1 MQTYSESGD
10 QILVPPES
18 EYPIPKTYPKSKKP
32 IPEYKAY
39 VRQGFDNDN
48 EDAFIALMP
57 APKEHVNE
65 AAIARLR
72 EKFRKAQRAE
82 ENIKEINN
90 YMKETA
96 AEAIRLAQIV
106 YKTTEENSIKEA
118 TINEL
123 SGKLKGLEEDAKN
136 TLSEI
141 QDLKGQLDELE
152 TYKAAAQTE
161 NAELNNQIVALQTD
175 IATKTNEF
183 NELNQTYQA
192 ALDQINQLKQ
202 NIEQNNADIEE
213 YKNRQYTANE
223 EITKAKAN
231 LAKLQEEFEQAKKQY
246 NELFINL
253 EQAKKDNET
262 LQRKITVAGFNNKD
276 LESRLDKVSG
286 AFRAEQAK
294 NDDLEAKYKTLDES
308 YSGLK
313 NDYRVVRGE
322 NEKNERENATLREQ
336 LTSADL
342 EKGVLKTSNKLLND
356 RVRALVDNVKG
367 LEANAKI
374 REALVN
380 DLSKQAKESEG
391 LRNQLIQ
398 VTGERD
404 NAVLFRN
411 LAVEEAV
418 QRANLSSQQQ
428 YEKDIN
434 KLSKDLLGSKGKNKK
449 LKEQLIT
456 AGAEKQVAL
465 EKQKRAYLSDINAL
479 NDKHFADIEALN
491 RQRAADQAKFEKTLF
506 EQEGLRAAAIQ
517 DKIALEKEIQNKV
530 KQIDQLKQKEE
541 ELKDTQLALK
551 RLKDKFGD
559 RDLLQKQ
566 IADYEEQKI
575 ELQNEIKLHKENLS
589 KLRKAD
595 KQIDS
600 SLPPGFDLFGP
611 APARQNR
618 SRRTNPNSLFPL
630 PSYSFPPP
638 PYYSPP
644 PPASYNPPPPASY
657 YSPPPPPPQSYY
669 SPPPPPNYN
678 PAPPTYL
685 PKWPEEP
692 NKLTLEIKVAGG
704 EGGTRAGLNSNL
716 SPVSGPKGDII
727 SKLPFGPYGIEI
739 FQPEGFRKMDTK
751 QDKKKGKKQPT
762 PFQIARSVGKSLF
775 RNLDPLRIRKTSVGT
790 DTTYHAIEKTP
801 EIFETFGR
809 STKRRKVTRI
819 Y

>member
-1 MQTYSESGD
+1 MEAK
-10 QILVPPES
+10 QIPF
-18 EYPIPKTYPKSKKP
+18 YG
-32 IPEYKAY
+32 AY
-39 VRQGFDNDN
+39 VRKALDYD
-48 EDAFIALMP
+48 DFIDLMP
-57 APKEHVNE
+57 TSKQRPDENYESV
-65 AAIARLR
+65 AALLH
-72 EKFRKAQRAE
+72 EKSLEMQRAE
-82 ENIKEINN
+82 ENIKTAND
-90 YMKETA
+90 YMKELA
-96 AEAIRLAQIV
+96 AESIRLAQII

-123 SGKLKGLEEDAKN
+123 SGKLKGLEKDAKN
-136 TLSEI
+136 AAFET
-141 QDLKGQLDELE
+141 QALKDQLNDLE
-152 TYKAAAQTE
+152 TYKAEAQTE
-161 NAELNNQIVALQTD
+161 NTELNNRIVALQAD

-183 NELNQTYQA
+183 NELNQTYQTT
-192 ALDQINQLKQ
+192 LDQINQLKQ
-202 NIEQNNADIEE
+202 NIEQNNADVEE
-213 YKNRQYTANE
+213 YKNRLYNANE
-223 EITKAKAN
+223 EITRAKTN
-231 LAKLQEEFEQAKKQY
+231 LAKLQEEFEQAKEQY
-246 NELFINL
+246 NALYINL
-253 EQAKKDNET
+253 NQLKEDNET
-262 LQRKITVAGFNNKD
+262 LQRNLTVVTYDKRG
-276 LESRLDKVSG
+276 LENQLDKVRG
-286 AFRAEQAK
+286 AFQAEQAK
-294 NDDLEAKYKTLDES
+294 NDDLEAKYKNLDKT
-308 YSGLK
+308 YSGLQ
-313 NDYRVVRGE
+313 NDYRVVKGE
-322 NEKNERENATLREQ
+322 NEKNKQENATLREQ
-336 LTSADL
+336 ITSADL
-342 EKGVLKTSNKLLND
+342 DRNVLKTSNKLLND

-374 REALVN
+374 REALVS

-418 QRANLSSQQQ
+418 KQANLSSQQQ
-428 YEKDIN
+428 YEKNIN
-434 KLSKDLLGSKGKNKK
+434 KLNKDLLGSKGKNKK

-465 EKQKRAYLSDINAL
+465 EKQKREHLSDINTL
-479 NDKHFADIEALN
+479 NDKHFAEIEALN
-491 RQRAADQAKFEKTLF
+491 RQRAADRAKFEETLF
-506 EQEGLRAAAIQ
+506 EQEGLRAAAIR

-595 KQIDS
+595 KQLDS

-618 SRRTNPNSLFPL
+618 SRRTNPNSLFPP
-630 PSYSFPPP
+630 PSYSFPSPS
-638 PYYSPP
+638 YYSPP
-644 PPASYNPPPPASY
+644 PPAGYNPPPPPSY
-657 YSPPPPPPQSYY
+657 YNPPPA
-669 SPPPPPNYN
+669 PNYN
-678 PAPPTYL
+678 PPPPTYL

-692 NKLTLEIKVAGG
+692 NKLTLEIKVAGDG
-704 EGGTRAGLNSNL
+704 GGTRVGLNSNL
-716 SPVSGPKGDII
+716 SPVPGPKGDII

-739 FQPEGFRKMDTK
+739 FQPEKFRKMDTK

-762 PFQIARSVGKSLF
+762 PYQIARSVGKSLF

>member
-1 MQTYSESGD
+1 MKAK
-10 QILVPPES
+10 QIPF
-18 EYPIPKTYPKSKKP
+18 YG
-32 IPEYKAY
+32 AY
-39 VRQGFDNDN
+39 VRKALDYD
-48 EDAFIALMP
+48 DFIDLMP
-57 APKEHVNE
+57 ASKQHPDEDYESV
-65 AAIARLR
+65 AALLH
-72 EKFRKAQRAE
+72 EKSLEMQRAE
-82 ENIKEINN
+82 ENIKTAND
-90 YMKETA
+90 YMKELA
-96 AEAIRLAQIV
+96 AESVRLAQII

-136 TLSEI
+136 ALFEI
-141 QDLKGQLDELE
+141 QGLKGQLSELE
-152 TYKAAAQTE
+152 TYKATAQTE
-161 NAELNNQIVALQTD
+161 NAELNNQIVVLQTD

-183 NELNQTYQA
+183 NELNQTYQV

-202 NIEQNNADIEE
+202 NIEQNSADIEE
-213 YKNRQYTANE
+213 YKNRLVGANE
-223 EITKAKAN
+223 EITKAKTN
-231 LAKLQEEFEQAKKQY
+231 LATLQEKFEQAKEQY
-246 NELFINL
+246 NALFNKL
-253 EQAKKDNET
+253 NQAKKDNET
-262 LQRKITVAGFNNKD
+262 LQRNLTVVTYDKIGAQ
-276 LESRLDKVSG
+276 SQLDKVRE
-286 AFRAEQAK
+286 AFQAEQAK
-294 NDDLEAKYKTLDES
+294 NDDLEAKYKNLDES
-308 YSGLK
+308 YSGLQ
-313 NDYRVVRGE
+313 NDYRVVKGE
-322 NEKNERENATLREQ
+322 NEKNKQENATLREQ
-336 LTSADL
+336 ITSADL
-342 EKGVLKTSNKLLND
+342 DRNVLKTSNKLLND
-356 RVRALVDNVKG
+356 RISALVDNVKG

-374 REALVN
+374 REALVG

-404 NAVLFRN
+404 NAILFRN

-418 QRANLSSQQQ
+418 KQANLSSQQQ
-428 YEKDIN
+428 HEKILN
-434 KLSKDLLGSKGKNKK
+434 KLNKDLLGSKGKNKK

-456 AGAEKQVAL
+456 ADAEKQVAL
-465 EKQKRAYLSDINAL
+465 EKQKREHLSDINTL
-479 NDKHFADIEALN
+479 NDKHFAEIEALN
-491 RQRAADQAKFEKTLF
+491 RKRAADQAKFEETLF
-506 EQEGLRAAAIQ
+506 KQEGLRATAVQ
-517 DKIALEKEIQNKV
+517 DKIALEKEIQNKI

-595 KQIDS
+595 KQLDS

-618 SRRTNPNSLFPL
+618 SRRTNPSSFFPL

-638 PYYSPP
+638 SYYSPP
-644 PPASYNPPPPASY
+644 PPASYNPPPPAGY
-657 YSPPPPPPQSYY
+657 NPPPPPSYY

-716 SPVSGPKGDII
+716 SPVPGPKGDII
-727 SKLPFGPYGIEI
+727 SKLPLGPYGIEI
-739 FQPEGFRKMDTK
+739 FQPERFRKMDTK
-751 QDKKKGKKQPT
+751 QDKKKGKKQLT

>member
-1 MQTYSESGD
+1 MQVNPISKR
-10 QILVPPES
+10 QI
-18 EYPIPKTYPKSKKP
+18 PIYGAQVR
-32 IPEYKAY
+32 KAPDY
-39 VRQGFDNDN
+39 YN
-48 EDAFIALMP
+48 EGAFIALMP
-57 APKEHVNE
+57 TPKQNVSEVYE
-65 AAIARLR
+65 DFAARLR
-72 EKFRKAQRAE
+72 EKTRKMQRAE
-82 ENIKEINN
+82 ENIKETNN
-90 YMKETA
+90 YMKEIA
-96 AEAIRLAQIV
+96 AESVRLSQAL

-136 TLSEI
+136 ALSEI
-141 QDLKGQLDELE
+141 QGLKDQLNELE
-152 TYKAAAQTE
+152 TYKAATQTE
-161 NAELNNQIVALQTD
+161 TAELNGQIEALRTD

-183 NELNQTYQA
+183 NELNQTYKT

-213 YKNRQYTANE
+213 YKNRLYAANE
-223 EITKAKAN
+223 ETTKAKTN
-231 LAKLQEEFEQAKKQY
+231 LAKLQEEFEQAKEQY
-246 NELFINL
+246 NALLINL
-253 EQAKKDNET
+253 NQLKEKNEA
-262 LQRKITVAGFNNKD
+262 LNRKVTVTGYEKMD
-276 LESRLDKVSG
+276 LESQLDKISG
-286 AFRAEQAK
+286 AFRTEQAK
-294 NDDLEAKYKTLDES
+294 NDDLEAKYKNLDES
-308 YSGLK
+308 YNGLK
-313 NDYRVVRGE
+313 NDYRVVKGE
-322 NEKNERENATLREQ
+322 NEKNKQENATLREQ
-336 LTSADL
+336 ITSADL
-342 EKGVLKTSNKLLND
+342 DRNVLKKRNQLLDD
-356 RVRALVDNVKG
+356 RIKALVDNVKG

-374 REALVN
+374 QKELVDN
-380 DLSKQAKESEG
+380 LSKQAKESEG

-404 NAVLFRN
+404 NAVLFRD

-418 QRANLSSQQQ
+418 KLANRATQQKH
-428 YEKDIN
+428 EKEIN
-434 KLSKDLLGSKGKNKK
+434 KLTDDLLRRKTKNKK
-449 LKEQLIT
+449 LKEKLIT
-456 AGAEKQVAL
+456 ADAEKQAAL
-465 EKQKRAYLSDINAL
+465 EEQNREHISEINDL
-479 NDKHFADIEALN
+479 NDKNFAKIEALN

-506 EQEGLRAAAIQ
+506 EQEGLRAAAVQ

-530 KQIDQLKQKEE
+530 KQINQLKQKEE
-541 ELKDTQLALK
+541 ELKDTQRALK
-551 RLKDKFGD
+551 QLKDKFGD

-575 ELQNEIKLHKENLS
+575 ELQNEIKIHKDNLS
-589 KLRKAD
+589 NLRKAD
-595 KQIDS
+595 KKLDS
-600 SLPPGFDLFGP
+600 SLPPGFNLFGP
-611 APARQNR
+611 APARQSK

-638 PYYSPP
+638 
-644 PPASYNPPPPASY
+644 SY
-657 YSPPPPPPQSYY
+657 YSPP
-669 SPPPPPNYN
+669 
-678 PAPPTYL
+678 PPTYL

-739 FQPEGFRKMDTK
+739 FQPEKFRKMDTK

-762 PFQIARSVGKSLF
+762 PYQIARSVGKSLF

>member
-1 MQTYSESGD
+1 MQVNPISKN
-10 QILVPPES
+10 
-18 EYPIPKTYPKSKKP
+18 PIPIYG
-32 IPEYKAY
+32 AL
-39 VRQGFDNDN
+39 VRKGTDY
-48 EDAFIALMP
+48 EDFVALMP
-57 APKEHVNE
+57 ASKQYPDEDYESV
-65 AAIARLR
+65 AALLH
-72 EKFRKAQRAE
+72 EKSQEIQRTE
-82 ENIKEINN
+82 ENIKAAND
-90 YMKETA
+90 YMKEMTTIS
-96 AEAIRLAQIV
+96 IRLSQEL
-106 YKTTEENSIKEA
+106 YKTTEENNIKEA

-123 SGKLKGLEEDAKN
+123 SGKLKNLEENARN

-141 QDLKGQLDELE
+141 QGLEDQLKELE
-152 TYKAAAQTE
+152 TYKATTQTE
-161 NAELNNQIVALQTD
+161 TAELNNQIVALQD
-175 IATKTNEF
+175 NIATKTNEF

-213 YKNRQYTANE
+213 YKNRLVGANE
-223 EITKAKAN
+223 EITKAQTTLVKLHEELNTINRARDELQAN
-231 LAKLQEEFEQAKKQY
+231 LNQAKQ
-246 NELFINL
+246 
-253 EQAKKDNET
+253 DNEA
-262 LQRKITVAGFNNKD
+262 LQRKVTVVTYDNKD
-276 LESRLDKVSG
+276 LQSRLDKVSG

-313 NDYRVVRGE
+313 KDYRVVRGE
-322 NEKNERENATLREQ
+322 NEKNKQENATLREQ
-336 LTSADL
+336 ITSADL
-342 EKGVLKTSNKLLND
+342 DRNVLKTSNKLLND
-356 RVRALVDNVKG
+356 RVKALVDNVKG

-374 REALVN
+374 REALVS

-404 NAVLFRN
+404 NAVLFRD
-411 LAVEEAV
+411 LAIKEAV
-418 QRANLSSQQQ
+418 KRANLSSQQQ
-428 YEKDIN
+428 HEKDIG
-434 KLSKDLLGSKGKNKK
+434 KLNKDLLGSKGKNKK

-456 AGAEKQVAL
+456 ANAEKQVAL
-465 EKQKRAYLSDINAL
+465 EKQKREYLSDINTL
-479 NDKHFADIEALN
+479 NDKHFAEIEALN
-491 RQRAADQAKFEKTLF
+491 RQRAADRAKFENTLF
-506 EQEGLRAAAIQ
+506 EQEGLRAAAVQ

-595 KQIDS
+595 KQLDS

-630 PSYSFPPP
+630 PGYSFPPPAGYNPPPPP

-644 PPASYNPPPPASY
+644 PPASYNPPPP
-657 YSPPPPPPQSYY
+657 PSYY

-716 SPVSGPKGDII
+716 SPVPGPKGDII

-739 FQPEGFRKMDTK
+739 FQPERFRKMDTK

>member
-1 MQTYSESGD
+1 MEAK
-10 QILVPPES
+10 QIPF
-18 EYPIPKTYPKSKKP
+18 YG
-32 IPEYKAY
+32 AY
-39 VRQGFDNDN
+39 VRKALDYD
-48 EDAFIALMP
+48 DFINLMP
-57 APKEHVNE
+57 ASKQRPDEDYESV
-65 AAIARLR
+65 AALLH
-72 EKFRKAQRAE
+72 EKSLEMQRAE
-82 ENIKEINN
+82 ENIKTAND
-90 YMKETA
+90 YMKELTA
-96 AEAIRLAQIV
+96 ESIRLAQIV

-123 SGKLKGLEEDAKN
+123 SSKLKGLEENAKN
-136 TLSEI
+136 ALSEI
-141 QDLKGQLDELE
+141 QDLKGQLSELE
-152 TYKAAAQTE
+152 TYKAMAQTE
-161 NAELNNQIVALQTD
+161 NTELNNQIVTLQTD

-202 NIEQNNADIEE
+202 NIEQNNVNIEE
-213 YKNRQYTANE
+213 YKNRLIGADE
-223 EITKAKAN
+223 EITKTKTN
-231 LAKLQEEFEQAKKQY
+231 LVKLQEEFEQAKKQY
-246 NELFINL
+246 NALLINL
-253 EQAKKDNET
+253 NQIKKDNET
-262 LQRKITVAGFNNKD
+262 LQRKVAVVTYEKTD
-276 LESRLDKVSG
+276 LQSQLDKVGG

-294 NDDLEAKYKTLDES
+294 NDDLEAKYKNLDES

-322 NEKNERENATLREQ
+322 NEKNKQENATLREQ
-336 LTSADL
+336 ITSANLDRN
-342 EKGVLKTSNKLLND
+342 VLKTSNKLLHD
-356 RVRALVDNVKG
+356 RVSALVGNVKG

-374 REALVN
+374 REALVS

-404 NAVLFRN
+404 NAILFRK

-418 QRANLSSQQQ
+418 KQANLSSQQQ
-428 YEKDIN
+428 HEKILN
-434 KLSKDLLGSKGKNKK
+434 KLNKDLLGSKGKNKK

-456 AGAEKQVAL
+456 ADAEKQVAL
-465 EKQKRAYLSDINAL
+465 EKQKREHLSDINAL
-479 NDKHFADIEALN
+479 NDKHFAEIEALS
-491 RQRAADQAKFEKTLF
+491 RQRAADRAKFEKTLF
-506 EQEGLRAAAIQ
+506 EQEGLRATAIQ

-541 ELKDTQLALK
+541 ELKDTQRALK
-551 RLKDKFGD
+551 QLKDKFGD

-595 KQIDS
+595 KQLDS

-618 SRRTNPNSLFPL
+618 SRRTNPSSFFPL
-630 PSYSFPPP
+630 PSYGFPPP
-638 PYYSPP
+638 SYYSPP
-644 PPASYNPPPPASY
+644 PPASYNPPPPAGY
-657 YSPPPPPPQSYY
+657 NPPPPPSYY

-739 FQPEGFRKMDTK
+739 FQPEGFRKMNTK

>member
-1 MQTYSESGD
+1 MD
-10 QILVPPES
+10 PET
-18 EYPIPKTYPKSKKP
+18 ENPIPDRAP
-32 IPEYKAY
+32 Y
-39 VRQGFDNDN
+39 VRKAIYD
-48 EDAFIALMP
+48 ELIKLMP
-57 APKEHVNE
+57 APKQHINE
-65 AAIARLR
+65 DYEAVAALLR
-72 EKFRKAQRAE
+72 EKSQQIQRTEKDIKTVNDYMEGWVAE
-82 ENIKEINN
+82 SIK
-90 YMKETA
+90 
-96 AEAIRLAQIV
+96 LAQIV
-106 YKTTEENSIKEA
+106 YKTAEENSRKEA

-123 SGKLKGLEEDAKN
+123 SDNLKNLEESATN

-141 QDLKGQLDELE
+141 QGLKDKLGELE

-161 NAELNNQIVALQTD
+161 NNELNNQIAELRAN
-175 IATKTNEF
+175 IETKTNEF

-202 NIEQNNADIEE
+202 NIAQNNADIEE
-213 YKNRQYTANE
+213 YNNRLVGANE
-223 EITKAKAN
+223 EITRAKTSLAN
-231 LAKLQEEFEQAKKQY
+231 LQGELEQTKKQY
-246 NELFINL
+246 NEILVNFK
-253 EQAKKDNET
+253 QAKQENEV
-262 LQRKITVAGFNNKD
+262 LQKNFAVVAYDKKG
-276 LESRLDKVSG
+276 LQSQLTKVSG

-294 NDDLEAKYKTLDES
+294 NADLEAKYKELDES
-308 YSGLK
+308 YSGLQK
-313 NDYRVVRGE
+313 DYGVVRGK
-322 NEKNERENATLREQ
+322 NEKNEQENATLREQ
-336 LTSADL
+336 ITSANLD
-342 EKGVLKTSNKLLND
+342 KNVLKTSNKLLND

-367 LEANAKI
+367 LEANAKL

-391 LRNQLIQ
+391 LRNQLVQ

-404 NAVLFRN
+404 NAILFRDQ
-411 LAVEEAV
+411 AVANAIQEAN
-418 QRANLSSQQQ
+418 RISQQKH
-428 YEKDIN
+428 EKDIN
-434 KLSKDLLGSKGKNKK
+434 KLTGDLQSRKGKNRK
-449 LKEQLIT
+449 LKEKLKT
-456 AGAEKQVAL
+456 ADVEKQVAL
-465 EKQKRAYLSDINAL
+465 EKQKREHLSEINAL
-479 NDKHFADIEALN
+479 NDKNSAKVEALN
-491 RQRAADQAKFEKTLF
+491 RQLAADRAKFEKTLF
-506 EQEGLRAAAIQ
+506 EQEGLRAETVQ
-517 DKIALEKEIQNKV
+517 EKIALEKEIQNKV

-541 ELKDTQLALK
+541 ELKDTQRALK
-551 RLKDKFGD
+551 QLKDKFGD

-595 KQIDS
+595 KQLDS

-611 APARQNR
+611 APARQSR

-630 PSYSFPPP
+630 PSYGFPQPS
-638 PYYSPP
+638 YYSPP
-644 PPASYNPPPPASY
+644 PPASYNPPPPPSY
-657 YSPPPPPPQSYY
+657 YSPPPPTSYY
-669 SPPPPPNYN
+669 NPPPAPNYN
-678 PAPPTYL
+678 PPPPTYL

-716 SPVSGPKGDII
+716 SPVPGPKGDII

-739 FQPEGFRKMDTK
+739 FQPEKFRKMDTK

-762 PFQIARSVGKSLF
+762 PYQIARSVGKSLF

-809 STKRRKVTRI
+809 STKRHKVTRI

>member
-1 MQTYSESGD
+1 MKAK
-10 QILVPPES
+10 QIPF
-18 EYPIPKTYPKSKKP
+18 YG
-32 IPEYKAY
+32 AY
-39 VRQGFDNDN
+39 VRKALDYD
-48 EDAFIALMP
+48 DFIDLMP
-57 APKEHVNE
+57 ASKQHPDEDYESV
-65 AAIARLR
+65 AALLH
-72 EKFRKAQRAE
+72 EKSLEMQRAE
-82 ENIKEINN
+82 ENIKTAND
-90 YMKETA
+90 YMKELA
-96 AEAIRLAQIV
+96 AESVRLAQII

-136 TLSEI
+136 ALFEI
-141 QDLKGQLDELE
+141 KDLKGQLSELE

-161 NAELNNQIVALQTD
+161 NAELNNQIVVLQTD

-202 NIEQNNADIEE
+202 NIEQNSADIEE
-213 YKNRQYTANE
+213 YKNRLVGANE
-223 EITKAKAN
+223 EITKAKTN
-231 LAKLQEEFEQAKKQY
+231 LATLQEKFEQAKEQY
-246 NELFINL
+246 NALFNKL
-253 EQAKKDNET
+253 NQAKKDNET
-262 LQRKITVAGFNNKD
+262 LQRNLTVVTYDKIGAQ
-276 LESRLDKVSG
+276 SQLDKVRE
-286 AFRAEQAK
+286 AFQAEQAK
-294 NDDLEAKYKTLDES
+294 NDDLEAKYKNLGES
-308 YSGLK
+308 YSGLQ
-313 NDYRVVRGE
+313 NDYRVVKGE
-322 NEKNERENATLREQ
+322 NEKNKQENATLREQ
-336 LTSADL
+336 ITSADL
-342 EKGVLKTSNKLLND
+342 DRNVLKTSNKLLND
-356 RVRALVDNVKG
+356 RISALVDNVKG

-374 REALVN
+374 REALVG

-404 NAVLFRN
+404 NAILFRN

-418 QRANLSSQQQ
+418 KQANLSSQQQ
-428 YEKDIN
+428 HEKILN
-434 KLSKDLLGSKGKNKK
+434 KLNKDLISRKGKNKK

-456 AGAEKQVAL
+456 ASAEKQVAL
-465 EKQKRAYLSDINAL
+465 EKQKREHLSDINTL
-479 NDKHFADIEALN
+479 NDKHFAEIEALN
-491 RQRAADQAKFEKTLF
+491 RKRAADQAKFEETLF
-506 EQEGLRAAAIQ
+506 KQEGLRAAAVQ

-595 KQIDS
+595 KQLDS

-618 SRRTNPNSLFPL
+618 SRRVNPSSFFPL
-630 PSYSFPPP
+630 PGYSFPPP
-638 PYYSPP
+638 SYYSPP
-644 PPASYNPPPPASY
+644 PPASYNPPPPAGY
-657 YSPPPPPPQSYY
+657 NPPPPPSYY

-716 SPVSGPKGDII
+716 SPVPGPKGDII
-727 SKLPFGPYGIEI
+727 SKLPLGPYGIEI
-739 FQPEGFRKMDTK
+739 FQPERFRKMDTK
-751 QDKKKGKKQPT
+751 QDKKKGKKQLT

>member
-1 MQTYSESGD
+1 MEAK
-10 QILVPPES
+10 QIPF
-18 EYPIPKTYPKSKKP
+18 YG
-32 IPEYKAY
+32 AY
-39 VRQGFDNDN
+39 VRKALDYD
-48 EDAFIALMP
+48 DFIALMP
-57 APKEHVNE
+57 TSKQRPDEDYESV
-65 AAIARLR
+65 AALLH
-72 EKFRKAQRAE
+72 EKSLEMQRAE
-82 ENIKEINN
+82 ENIKTAND
-90 YMKETA
+90 YMKELA
-96 AEAIRLAQIV
+96 AESIRLAQII

-136 TLSEI
+136 VASETLA
-141 QDLKGQLDELE
+141 LKDQLNELE
-152 TYKAAAQTE
+152 TYKAEAQTE
-161 NAELNNQIVALQTD
+161 NTELNNRIVALQTD

-183 NELNQTYQA
+183 NELNQTYQT

-213 YKNRQYTANE
+213 YKNRLYAANE
-223 EITKAKAN
+223 EITKAKTN

-246 NELFINL
+246 NALLISLN
-253 EQAKKDNET
+253 QAKKDNEA
-262 LQRKITVAGFNNKD
+262 LQRKVTVVTFNERG
-276 LESRLDKVSG
+276 LQSQLDNVKG
-286 AFRAEQAK
+286 AFQAEQAK
-294 NDDLEAKYKTLDES
+294 NADLEAKYKTLDES

-313 NDYRVVRGE
+313 NDYRVVKGE
-322 NEKNERENATLREQ
+322 NEKNKQENATLREQ
-336 LTSADL
+336 ITDADL
-342 EKGVLKTSNKLLND
+342 DRNVLKTSNKLLHD
-356 RVRALVDNVKG
+356 RVSALVDNVKG

-374 REALVN
+374 REALVS

-404 NAVLFRN
+404 NAILFRD
-411 LAVEEAV
+411 LAVEKAV
-418 QRANLSSQQQ
+418 QQTNRMSQQKH
-428 YEKDIN
+428 EKEIN
-434 KLSKDLLGSKGKNKK
+434 KLNEDLLKRKGKNRK
-449 LKEQLIT
+449 LREQLIT
-456 AGAEKQVAL
+456 ADAEKQAAL
-465 EKQKRAYLSDINAL
+465 EDQKRKYISEINTL
-479 NDKHFADIEALN
+479 NDKNFAQIENLN

-506 EQEGLRAAAIQ
+506 EQEDLRKAAIQ

-530 KQIDQLKQKEE
+530 KQIDQLKQKEG
-541 ELKDTQLALK
+541 ELKDTQRALK
-551 RLKDKFGD
+551 QLKDKFGD

-575 ELQNEIKLHKENLS
+575 ELQNEIKIHKENLS

-595 KQIDS
+595 KQLDS
-600 SLPPGFDLFGP
+600 SLPPGFNLFGP
-611 APARQNR
+611 APARQSR

-630 PSYSFPPP
+630 PSYSFPSPSYYSPP
-638 PYYSPP
+638 PPPSYYSPPPPASYGPP
-644 PPASYNPPPPASY
+644 PPASYNPPPPPSY
-657 YSPPPPPPQSYY
+657 YNPP
-669 SPPPPPNYN
+669 
-678 PAPPTYL
+678 PPTYL

-716 SPVSGPKGDII
+716 SPVSRPSGDII
-727 SKLPFGPYGIEI
+727 SKLPFESYGIEI
-739 FQPEGFRKMDTK
+739 FQPEKFRKMDTK

-762 PFQIARSVGKSLF
+762 PYQIARSVGKSLF

>member
-1 MQTYSESGD
+1 MD
-10 QILVPPES
+10 PET
-18 EYPIPKTYPKSKKP
+18 ENPIPDRAP
-32 IPEYKAY
+32 Y
-39 VRQGFDNDN
+39 VRKAIYD
-48 EDAFIALMP
+48 ELIKLMP
-57 APKEHVNE
+57 APKQHINE
-65 AAIARLR
+65 DYEAVAALLR
-72 EKFRKAQRAE
+72 EKSQQIQRTEKDIKTVNDYMEGWVAE
-82 ENIKEINN
+82 SIK
-90 YMKETA
+90 
-96 AEAIRLAQIV
+96 LAQIV
-106 YKTTEENSIKEA
+106 YKTAEENSRKEA

-123 SGKLKGLEEDAKN
+123 SDNLKNLEESATN

-141 QDLKGQLDELE
+141 QGLKDKLGELE

-161 NAELNNQIVALQTD
+161 NNELNNQIAELRAN
-175 IATKTNEF
+175 IETKTNEF

-202 NIEQNNADIEE
+202 NIAQNNADIEE
-213 YKNRQYTANE
+213 YNNRLVGANE
-223 EITKAKAN
+223 EITRAKTSLAN
-231 LAKLQEEFEQAKKQY
+231 LQGELEQTKKQY
-246 NELFINL
+246 NEILVNFK
-253 EQAKKDNET
+253 QAKQENEV
-262 LQRKITVAGFNNKD
+262 LQKNFAVVAYDKKG
-276 LESRLDKVSG
+276 LQSQLTKVSG

-294 NDDLEAKYKTLDES
+294 NADLEAKYKELDES
-308 YSGLK
+308 YSGLQK
-313 NDYRVVRGE
+313 DYGVVRGK
-322 NEKNERENATLREQ
+322 NEKNEQENATLREQ
-336 LTSADL
+336 ITSANLD
-342 EKGVLKTSNKLLND
+342 KNVLKTSNKLLND

-367 LEANAKI
+367 LEANAKL

-391 LRNQLIQ
+391 LRNQLVQ

-404 NAVLFRN
+404 NAILFRDQ
-411 LAVEEAV
+411 AVANAIQEAN
-418 QRANLSSQQQ
+418 RISQQKH
-428 YEKDIN
+428 EKDIN
-434 KLSKDLLGSKGKNKK
+434 KLTSDLQSRKGKNRK
-449 LKEQLIT
+449 LKEKLKT
-456 AGAEKQVAL
+456 ADVEKQVAL
-465 EKQKRAYLSDINAL
+465 EKQKREHLSEINAL
-479 NDKHFADIEALN
+479 NDKNFAKIEALN

-506 EQEGLRAAAIQ
+506 EQEGLRAETVQ
-517 DKIALEKEIQNKV
+517 EKIALEKEIQNKV

-541 ELKDTQLALK
+541 ELKDTQRALK
-551 RLKDKFGD
+551 QLKDKFGD

-595 KQIDS
+595 KQLDS

-611 APARQNR
+611 APARQSR

-630 PSYSFPPP
+630 PSYGFPQPS
-638 PYYSPP
+638 YYSPP
-644 PPASYNPPPPASY
+644 PPASYNPPPPPSY
-657 YSPPPPPPQSYY
+657 YSPPPPTSYY
-669 SPPPPPNYN
+669 NPPPAPNYN
-678 PAPPTYL
+678 PPPPTYL

-716 SPVSGPKGDII
+716 SPVPGPKGDII

-739 FQPEGFRKMDTK
+739 FQPEKFRKMDTK

-762 PFQIARSVGKSLF
+762 PYQIARSVGKSLF

-809 STKRRKVTRI
+809 STKRHKVTRI

>member
-1 MQTYSESGD
+1 MEAK
-10 QILVPPES
+10 QIPF
-18 EYPIPKTYPKSKKP
+18 YG
-32 IPEYKAY
+32 AY
-39 VRQGFDNDN
+39 VRKALDYD
-48 EDAFIALMP
+48 DFIDLMP
-57 APKEHVNE
+57 TSKQRPDEDYESV
-65 AAIARLR
+65 AALLH
-72 EKFRKAQRAE
+72 EKSLEMQRTE
-82 ENIKEINN
+82 KNIKTAND
-90 YMKETA
+90 YMKELA
-96 AEAIRLAQIV
+96 AESIRLAQII

-123 SGKLKGLEEDAKN
+123 SGRLKGLEENAKN
-136 TLSEI
+136 VDSEI
-141 QDLKGQLDELE
+141 QALKDQLNDLE
-152 TYKAAAQTE
+152 TYKAEAQTE
-161 NAELNNQIVALQTD
+161 NTELNNRIVALQTD

-213 YKNRQYTANE
+213 YKNRLYNANE
-223 EITKAKAN
+223 EITKAKTS

-246 NELFINL
+246 DALFIKLN
-253 EQAKKDNET
+253 QAKKDNET
-262 LQRKITVAGFNNKD
+262 LQRNLTVVTYDKRD
-276 LESRLDKVSG
+276 LENQLDKVGG
-286 AFRAEQAK
+286 AFQAEQAK
-294 NDDLEAKYKTLDES
+294 NADLEAKYKTLDES

-313 NDYRVVRGE
+313 NDYRVVKGE
-322 NEKNERENATLREQ
+322 NEKNKQENATLREQ
-336 LTSADL
+336 ITSADL
-342 EKGVLKTSNKLLND
+342 DRNVLKTSNKLLND
-356 RVRALVDNVKG
+356 RVKALVDNVKG

-374 REALVN
+374 RDALVG

-404 NAVLFRN
+404 NAVLFRD

-418 QRANLSSQQQ
+418 KRANLSSQQK

-434 KLSKDLLGSKGKNKK
+434 KLNEDLLKRKGKNKK

-456 AGAEKQVAL
+456 ASAKKQVAL
-465 EKQKRAYLSDINAL
+465 ENQKREYLSDINAL
-479 NDKHFADIEALN
+479 NDKHFAEIEALN
-491 RQRAADQAKFEKTLF
+491 RKRAADQAKFEETLF
-506 EQEGLRAAAIQ
+506 KQEGLRAAAIQ

-595 KQIDS
+595 KQLDS

-611 APARQNR
+611 APARQSR
-618 SRRTNPNSLFPL
+618 PRRTNPSSLFPL

-638 PYYSPP
+638 SYYSPP
-644 PPASYNPPPPASY
+644 PTASYNPPPPASY
-657 YSPPPPPPQSYY
+657 YNPPPPPSYY

-678 PAPPTYL
+678 PPPPTYL

-716 SPVSGPKGDII
+716 SPVPGPKGDII

-739 FQPEGFRKMDTK
+739 FQPEKFRKMDTK

-762 PFQIARSVGKSLF
+762 PYQIARSVGKSLF

-809 STKRRKVTRI
+809 NTKRRKVTRI

>member
-1 MQTYSESGD
+1 MQANPISKRQIPIYGAQVRKADDYGD
-10 QILVPPES
+10 
-18 EYPIPKTYPKSKKP
+18 Y
-32 IPEYKAY
+32 
-39 VRQGFDNDN
+39 DD
-48 EDAFIALMP
+48 FIALMP
-57 APKEHVNE
+57 VPKQYADEDYESV
-65 AAIARLR
+65 AALLR
-72 EKFRKAQRAE
+72 EKTRKMKRAE
-82 ENIKEINN
+82 ENITETKAYLTEI
-90 YMKETA
+90 A
-96 AEAIRLAQIV
+96 AESVRLSQAL

-141 QDLKGQLDELE
+141 QGLQNQLKELE
-152 TYKAAAQTE
+152 TYKAATQTE
-161 NAELNNQIVALQTD
+161 TAELNGQIEALRAD
-175 IATKTNEF
+175 ITTKTNEF

-192 ALDQINQLKQ
+192 ALGQINQLKQ

-213 YKNRQYTANE
+213 YKNRLYAANE
-223 EITKAKAN
+223 ETTKAKTN

-246 NELFINL
+246 NEIFVNF
-253 EQAKKDNET
+253 EQAKKDNEA
-262 LQRKITVAGFNNKD
+262 LNRKVAVVSYEKMD
-276 LESRLDKVSG
+276 LESRLGKVSG

-294 NDDLEAKYKTLDES
+294 NDDLEAKYNNLDKS

-313 NDYRVVRGE
+313 NDYRVVKGE
-322 NEKNERENATLREQ
+322 NEKNKQENATLREQ

-342 EKGVLKTSNKLLND
+342 DRNVLKTRNQLLNK
-356 RVRALVDNVKG
+356 RVNALEDNVKG

-374 REALVN
+374 QNELVN
-380 DLSKQAKESEG
+380 NLSKQAKENED
-391 LRNQLIQ
+391 LRNQLVR

-404 NAVLFRN
+404 NAVLFRDQTAKMAAQQAS
-411 LAVEEAV
+411 LAT
-418 QRANLSSQQQ
+418 QQKH
-428 YEKDIN
+428 EKEIN
-434 KLSKDLLGSKGKNKK
+434 KLNDDLARRKNKNRK
-449 LKEQLIT
+449 LKYKLIT
-456 AGAEKQVAL
+456 ADAEKQAAL
-465 EKQKRAYLSDINAL
+465 EQQKRENLSEINAL
-479 NDKHFADIEALN
+479 NDKHFAEVEALN

-506 EQEGLRAAAIQ
+506 EQEDLRKVAVQ

-530 KQIDQLKQKEE
+530 KQIDQLKQKAE
-541 ELKDTQLALK
+541 ELKETQSALK

-575 ELQNEIKLHKENLS
+575 ELQNEIKIHKDNLS
-589 KLRKAD
+589 NLRKAD
-595 KQIDS
+595 KQLGS

-611 APARQNR
+611 APARQSR
-618 SRRTNPNSLFPL
+618 SRRTSPNSLFPL

-638 PYYSPP
+638 SYYSPP
-644 PPASYNPPPPASY
+644 PPASYNPPPPPSY
-657 YSPPPPPPQSYY
+657 YNPPPPPPYY
-669 SPPPPPNYN
+669 SPP
-678 PAPPTYL
+678 PPTYL

-739 FQPEGFRKMDTK
+739 FQPERFRKMDTK

-762 PFQIARSVGKSLF
+762 PYQIARSVGKSLF

>member
-1 MQTYSESGD
+1 MQG
-10 QILVPPES
+10 
-18 EYPIPKTYPKSKKP
+18 YPKSEDPTPKKYP
-32 IPEYKAY
+32 KSGDPMPDYAAYARKA
-39 VRQGFDNDN
+39 FDTEVFNGLVPD
-48 EDAFIALMP
+48 
-57 APKEHVNE
+57 PKQNLSESL
-65 AAIARLR
+65 AARLH
-72 EKFRKAQRAE
+72 EKSRKMQRAE

-90 YMKETA
+90 YMKEMA
-96 AEAIRLAQIV
+96 SEAIRLAQAV

-123 SGKLKGLEEDAKN
+123 SGKLKGLEEEAKN
-136 TLSEI
+136 ALSEI

-161 NAELNNQIVALQTD
+161 NAELNNKIASLQD
-175 IATKTNEF
+175 NIATKTNEF
-183 NELNQTYQA
+183 NELDQTYQA
-192 ALDQINQLKQ
+192 ALGQINQLRQ

-213 YKNRQYTANE
+213 YKNRLYAANE

-231 LAKLQEEFEQAKKQY
+231 LAKLQEEFEQTKKQY
-246 NELFINL
+246 NALFLNL
-253 EQAKKDNET
+253 NQLKKDNEA
-262 LQRKITVAGFNNKD
+262 LQRKVAVVGYEKMD
-276 LESRLDKVSG
+276 LESQLGKIRG
-286 AFRAEQAK
+286 AFQAEQAK

-313 NDYRVVRGE
+313 KDYRVVRGE

-336 LTSADL
+336 ITSANR
-342 EKGVLKTSNKLLND
+342 EKSILKTGNELLNK
-356 RVRALVDNVKG
+356 RVNALEDNVKG

-374 REALVN
+374 QNELVDN
-380 DLSKQAKESEG
+380 LSKQAKESEG
-391 LRNQLIQ
+391 LRNQLIK

-404 NAVLFRN
+404 NAVLFSDLTAKRAAQQAA
-411 LAVEEAV
+411 LAT
-418 QRANLSSQQQ
+418 QQKH
-428 YEKDIN
+428 EKEIN
-434 KLSKDLLGSKGKNKK
+434 KLNEDLLGRKAKNKK
-449 LKEQLIT
+449 LKEKLIT
-456 AGAEKQVAL
+456 ARAEKQVAL
-465 EKQKRAYLSDINAL
+465 EEQKRENLSEINAL
-479 NDKHFADIEALN
+479 NDKYFAQIEDLN
-491 RQRAADQAKFEKTLF
+491 RQRAADRAKFEKTLF
-506 EQEGLRAAAIQ
+506 EQEDLRKVAIQ

-530 KQIDQLKQKEE
+530 KQINYLKQKEE
-541 ELKDTQLALK
+541 ELKDTQTALK
-551 RLKDKFGD
+551 QLKDKFGD

-566 IADYEEQKI
+566 IANYEEQKI
-575 ELQNEIKLHKENLS
+575 ELQNEIKIHKDNLS

-595 KQIDS
+595 KQLNS

-611 APARQNR
+611 APARQSK

-638 PYYSPP
+638 
-644 PPASYNPPPPASY
+644 SY
-657 YSPPPPPPQSYY
+657 YSPPPPPSYY

-716 SPVSGPKGDII
+716 SPVPGPKGDII

-739 FQPEGFRKMDTK
+739 FQPEKFRKMDTK

-762 PFQIARSVGKSLF
+762 PYQIARSVGKSLF